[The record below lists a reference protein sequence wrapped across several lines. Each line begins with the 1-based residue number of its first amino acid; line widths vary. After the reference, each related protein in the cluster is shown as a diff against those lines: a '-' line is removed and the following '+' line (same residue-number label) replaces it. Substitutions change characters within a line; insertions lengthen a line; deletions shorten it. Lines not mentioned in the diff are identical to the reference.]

1 MMTDQP
7 TNPLDALHT
16 IKNQVQSLEDGLQK
30 QADILNMRGITLSAD
45 LFEQLNAMRGVME
58 RLESRLVEETTLTSQ
73 LRTLAGTS
81 EDINSSL
88 DLDEVLA
95 ESMERV
101 ITLTEA
107 ERGYII
113 LTDGNPFD
121 LQWDVRLAYDPQQPP
136 GMPVTF
142 EGSRSVVREVLE
154 TGEALLTD
162 NAYDDPKLSNS
173 ATIAAMVLRSVLCVP
188 LKVRDK
194 VIGAV
199 YVDNRLRAGLFTPQS
214 QVLLTAFANQA
225 AIAITNA
232 RLYARVQASIDE
244 IAELKELMDNIF
256 ASIDSGVI
264 TTNQTD
270 RILSCNTAAESL
282 LNYEAAA
289 IIGEPLPNFIPSSNI
304 DFAAFLK
311 LVRDNNQKEIVD
323 AELDSP
329 AHGRLSLNVKFSPL
343 KDGNQST
350 QGVTIVLNDF
360 TERRDNEAML
370 GVMRRYLPPEMVD
383 NIHQIAGLAL
393 GGERRITTCMF
404 VDVRP
409 LATFPPDL
417 RPPQIMEMLNLYLTL
432 ATDCIHDAG
441 GVIDKYMGHEVMGLF
456 NSQLNP
462 CDDHAARAIAA
473 GLQMRDAFM
482 DLYSRLG
489 INPDPHF
496 YRIGMHSGVATLGNV
511 GSEIRRDFTAIG
523 DTINLSKR
531 LEENATPGQ
540 IILSEDTRH
549 FIAETPG
556 IMTLN
561 DVQLIEREPIKVKGR
576 QQLTRIYEVFRA
588 S

>member
-1 MMTDQP
+1 MMTDRP
-7 TNPLDALHT
+7 ANPLETLHY
-16 IKNQVQSLEDGLQK
+16 IKNQVQNLEASLRKQGEILQ
-30 QADILNMRGITLSAD
+30 LRGITLSAD
-45 LFEQLNAMRGVME
+45 LFDRLNEIRSILE
-58 RLESRLVEETTLTSQ
+58 RIEARLVEETTLIGQ

-121 LQWDVRLAYDPQQPP
+121 LQWEVRLAHNAQQAP
-136 GMPVTF
+136 GTPIEF
-142 EGSRSVVREVLE
+142 EGSRSVVNAVLE

-162 NAYDDPKLSNS
+162 NAADDPTFSNS

-188 LKVRDK
+188 LKVRDQ

-232 RLYARVQASIDE
+232 RLYTRVQASIDE

-256 ASIDSGVI
+256 ISIGSGVI
-264 TTNQTD
+264 TTDQAD
-270 RILSCNTAAESL
+270 QVVSCNAAAESI
-282 LNYEAAA
+282 LNQDAATV
-289 IIGEPLPNFIPSSNI
+289 IGKPLPELMPLSNI
-304 DFAAFLK
+304 DFAAFLQ
-311 LVRDNNQKEIVD
+311 LVREKNQKEILD
-323 AELDSP
+323 TELDSP
-329 AHGRLSLNVKFSPL
+329 IHGRMSLNVKLSPL

-360 TERRDNEAML
+360 TERRENEAML

-393 GGERRITTCMF
+393 GGERRVTTCMF

-409 LATFPPDL
+409 LATFPTDL
-417 RPPQIMEMLNLYLTL
+417 RPPQIMEMLNRYLTL

-441 GVIDKYMGHEVMGLF
+441 GVIDKYMGHEIMGLF

-462 CDDHAARAIAA
+462 GDDHAAQAVAA
-473 GLQMRDAFM
+473 GLQIRDAFI
-482 DLYSRLG
+482 DLYRELG

-496 YRIGMHSGVATLGNV
+496 YRVGIHSGVATLGNV
-511 GSEIRRDFTAIG
+511 GSDIRRDFTAIG
-523 DTINLSKR
+523 DTINLAKR

-540 IILSEDTRH
+540 IILSEDTRDYM
-549 FIAETPG
+549 AGTPG
-556 IMTLN
+556 VLQLA
-561 DVQLIEREPIKVKGR
+561 DVQLVEREPIKVKGR
-576 QQLTRIYEVFRA
+576 QQLTRIYEVFRLP
-588 S
+588 